1 MKKYLP
7 VTLFIILIILGGYF
21 IFSGKGKVVDISG
34 SGSSA
39 SPSASPKLSN
49 SPISGLECANANRR
63 PIAAM
68 LSGDAITR
76 PLSGLNEADLVFDMP
91 VITDSIT
98 RMMAVY
104 VCNSPKEIGSI
115 RSTRDD
121 FIPLARGLDAI
132 LAHWGGSH
140 FALALLD
147 KGIMDNI
154 DALKNPANSFFRKSG
169 IAAPHNGFTSYSRL
183 TEAAQKLDY
192 RLTGEV
198 NGYLHLEG
206 EISPVAT
213 STKTLD
219 LGFPGDYHIK
229 YTYSPQDN
237 TYWRWR
243 GGTKEIDKNNGQQVG
258 VKNVVAMIAPSRQIE
273 GQYNTVQVEGEGPAK
288 IYRNGEEISGT
299 WKKDAK
305 NQTSKLYFYDAAGQ
319 EIKFVTGS
327 IWVEVVQPNQ
337 SISWQ

>member
-1 MKKYLP
+1 
-7 VTLFIILIILGGYF
+7 
-21 IFSGKGKVVDISG
+21 
-34 SGSSA
+34 
-39 SPSASPKLSN
+39 
-49 SPISGLECANANRR
+49 
-63 PIAAM
+63 
-68 LSGDAITR
+68 
-76 PLSGLNEADLVFDMP
+76 
-91 VITDSIT
+91 
-98 RMMAVY
+98 
-104 VCNSPKEIGSI
+104 
-115 RSTRDD
+115 
-121 FIPLARGLDAI
+121 
-132 LAHWGGSH
+132 
-140 FALALLD
+140 
-147 KGIMDNI
+147 
-154 DALKNPANSFFRKSG
+154 
-169 IAAPHNGFTSYSRL
+169 
-183 TEAAQKLDY
+183 LDY